1 MKFFAL
7 VAGAAAISRHH
18 HSSHNYDSSQYYMVS
33 LDAMMM
39 NPMED
44 PGLMQNQPS
53 HWRKQWPEGLTDQGQ
68 QDDTVVDRHGAY
80 RGRKWTKPVPV
91 VDYGHDLPLDGDII
105 DSRSILT
112 TPSLSLRRCWPPPPT
127 STAATPFSTIVLRS
141 SRPTS
146 EQAAKPRA

>member
-44 PGLMQNQPS
+44 PAIMQNQPS

-68 QDDTVVDRHGAY
+68 QDDTVVDRQGKY

-91 VDYGHDLPLDGDII
+91 VDYGHDLPLDGDIV
-105 DSRSILT
+105 DSQKHTEDAESQFEKVLAPSSYLDRGYTILNN
-112 TPSLSLRRCWPPPPT
+112 R
-127 STAATPFSTIVLRS
+127 AAIKSPHL
-141 SRPTS
+141 
-146 EQAAKPRA
+146 